1 MALLRACPQMCLKRG
16 LMIRIPFMTQ
26 DEAWKKNY
34 DEVMSFITENGRNLS
49 KYNLEE
55 RRLYTWLKHQRK
67 VMNAGEMKE
76 ERITPFKKLLE
87 LSERYRRKN
96 QYE

>member
-1 MALLRACPQMCLKRG
+1 MFSSEA
-16 LMIRIPFMTQ
+16 MTQ

-67 VMNAGEMKE
+67 VMTGRSPTIESRQIPN
-76 ERITPFKKLLE
+76 
-87 LSERYRRKN
+87 LS
-96 QYE
+96 

>member
-1 MALLRACPQMCLKRG
+1 
-16 LMIRIPFMTQ
+16 MTQ

-34 DEVMSFITENGRNLS
+34 DEVMSFITKNGRNLS

-67 VMNAGEMKE
+67 VMNAGEMKA
-76 ERITPFKKLLE
+76 ERMERLEKLLE
-87 LSERYRRKN
+87 MTERYRRKN
-96 QYE
+96 QWE

>member
-1 MALLRACPQMCLKRG
+1 
-16 LMIRIPFMTQ
+16 MTQ
-26 DEAWKKNY
+26 DEAWETNY
-34 DEVMSFITENGRNLS
+34 DEVMLFITENGRNLS
-49 KYNLEE
+49 KYSLEE

-76 ERITPFKKLLE
+76 ERITPFKKQLE

-96 QYE
+96 QYL

>member
-1 MALLRACPQMCLKRG
+1 
-16 LMIRIPFMTQ
+16 MTQ

-49 KYNLEE
+49 KYILEE

-67 VMNAGEMKE
+67 VLNAGEMKE
-76 ERITPFKKLLE
+76 GRVERFKALLE
-87 LSERYRRKN
+87 KCKECKRIN
-96 QYE
+96 QWG

>member
-1 MALLRACPQMCLKRG
+1 MLLFVLAAEKAKR
-16 LMIRIPFMTQ
+16 LLQPMTQ

-55 RRLYTWLKHQRK
+55 RRLYTCLKHQRK
-67 VMNAGEMKE
+67 VMNAGDMKE

>member
-1 MALLRACPQMCLKRG
+1 MRLSKKFSSEA
-16 LMIRIPFMTQ
+16 MTQ

-55 RRLYTWLKHQRK
+55 RRLQGNTE
-67 VMNAGEMKE
+67 V
-76 ERITPFKKLLE
+76 RIQGKTNLRIYGGLII
-87 LSERYRRKN
+87 R
-96 QYE
+96 

>member
-1 MALLRACPQMCLKRG
+1 MLLFVLAAKTAKR
-16 LMIRIPFMTQ
+16 LLQPMTQ

-76 ERITPFKKLLE
+76 GRVEKFKKLME
-87 LSERYRRKN
+87 LSEIYRRKN
-96 QYE
+96 QYK

>member
-1 MALLRACPQMCLKRG
+1 MFSSEA
-16 LMIRIPFMTQ
+16 MTQ
-26 DEAWKKNY
+26 DEAWKKSY
-34 DEVMSFITENGRNLS
+34 DEVMSFITENVRNLS
-49 KYNLEE
+49 KYNREE

-76 ERITPFKKLLE
+76 ERVETFKELLE

>member
-1 MALLRACPQMCLKRG
+1 MFSSEA
-16 LMIRIPFMTQ
+16 MTQ

-76 ERITPFKKLLE
+76 ERVEKFKELLE
-87 LSERYRRKN
+87 RMGEKRRVN
-96 QYE
+96 QYQ

>member
-1 MALLRACPQMCLKRG
+1 MLLDVINASRG
-16 LMIRIPFMTQ
+16 AGKQNIMTQ

-96 QYE
+96 QYL

>member
-1 MALLRACPQMCLKRG
+1 
-16 LMIRIPFMTQ
+16 MTQ

-67 VMNAGEMKE
+67 VMNAEEMKAEEMKE

-87 LSERYRRKN
+87 LSEWYRRKN

>member
-1 MALLRACPQMCLKRG
+1 
-16 LMIRIPFMTQ
+16 MTQ

-76 ERITPFKKLLE
+76 GRGKREEGRGWKEEGRGKM
-87 LSERYRRKN
+87 
-96 QYE
+96 

>member
-1 MALLRACPQMCLKRG
+1 MFSFEA
-16 LMIRIPFMTQ
+16 MTQ

-87 LSERYRRKN
+87 LSEQYRRKN
-96 QYE
+96 QYV

>member
-1 MALLRACPQMCLKRG
+1 M
-16 LMIRIPFMTQ
+16 FSSEVMTQ

-76 ERITPFKKLLE
+76 DRVEKFKELLE
-87 LSERYRRKN
+87 KIGENRRVN
-96 QYE
+96 QYQ

>member
-1 MALLRACPQMCLKRG
+1 M
-16 LMIRIPFMTQ
+16 
-26 DEAWKKNY
+26 EKNY

-67 VMNAGEMKE
+67 VMNAGEMKK

-87 LSERYRRKN
+87 EGEKYRRVN
-96 QYE
+96 QYM

>member
-1 MALLRACPQMCLKRG
+1 
-16 LMIRIPFMTQ
+16 MTQ

-67 VMNAGEMKE
+67 VMNAGNTSTSLATKT
-76 ERITPFKKLLE
+76 ITITKINRFFFATSGKKC
-87 LSERYRRKN
+87 KFA
-96 QYE
+96 

>member
-1 MALLRACPQMCLKRG
+1 MFSSEA
-16 LMIRIPFMTQ
+16 MTQ

-76 ERITPFKKLLE
+76 ARVEMFKVMMEKVGE
-87 LSERYRRKN
+87 NRRVN
-96 QYE
+96 QNQ